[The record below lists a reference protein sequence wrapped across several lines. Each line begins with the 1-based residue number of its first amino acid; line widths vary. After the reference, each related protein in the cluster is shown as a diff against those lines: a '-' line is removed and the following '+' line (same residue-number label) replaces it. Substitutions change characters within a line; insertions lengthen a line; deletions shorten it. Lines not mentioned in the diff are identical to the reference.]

1 MCMENY
7 SKKDARDYCANWNTG
22 KCLGCMMYTT
32 PDNILKMKI
41 DSELANKDCVI
52 DKGCDYFDMV
62 VVPSIPK

>member
-1 MCMENY
+1 
-7 SKKDARDYCANWNTG
+7 
-22 KCLGCMMYTT
+22 MMYTT